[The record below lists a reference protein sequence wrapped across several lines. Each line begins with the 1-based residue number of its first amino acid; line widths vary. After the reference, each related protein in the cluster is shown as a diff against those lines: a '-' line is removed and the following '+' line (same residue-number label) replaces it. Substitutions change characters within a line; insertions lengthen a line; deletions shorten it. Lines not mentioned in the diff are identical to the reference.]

1 MKSINSYL
9 IGIALGVLIAIVV
22 GFSANWVVT
31 TSKMEK
37 QIAESR
43 TDLLAGICLA
53 DAKKD
58 LQAQSPVPDLTGW
71 EQSENRIKLATEN
84 ALVLPGE
91 TAPGKDVVSRCADE
105 IQDAQ
110 LHRG

>member
-9 IGIALGVLIAIVV
+9 IGMALGVLVAVVV
-22 GFSANWVVT
+22 GFSAHWVVT

-37 QIAESR
+37 QIADSR
-43 TDLLAGICLA
+43 IDLLAGICLA
-53 DAKKD
+53 DAKKQ

-71 EQSENRIKLATEN
+71 AQSENRMKLAKEN

-91 TAPGKDVVSRCADE
+91 AGPSKDVVSRCADE

-110 LHRG
+110 LHHG

>member
-1 MKSINSYL
+1 MKNINSYL
-9 IGIALGVLIAIVV
+9 IGMALGVLVAVVV
-22 GFSANWVVT
+22 GFSAHWVVT

-37 QIAESR
+37 EIAASR

-53 DAKKD
+53 DAKKE
-58 LQAQSPVPDLTGW
+58 LQAQNPVPDLTGW
-71 EQSENRIKLATEN
+71 AQSENRIKLATEN

-91 TAPGKDVVSRCADE
+91 TAPGKDVISRCADG

-110 LHRG
+110 LNRG